1 MNTKPHPLHRTSWS
15 TRSWITRNA
24 TALSVACTLAAC
36 SGEYSNGDVF
46 DEDSPEFARTEEYLS
61 RRCAPEVDATI
72 AVPEGNRLATTLDA
86 IGSQVYICQA
96 SDTTYSWVLQAP
108 DAILL
113 NARGKKVGTHYAG
126 PSWEY
131 KDGSVV
137 TGARLASVT
146 PDPTSIPWL
155 LIQATPQTKSG
166 KFSNTTYIQRL
177 DTVGGLAP
185 DPTTCTSEH
194 VGSLS
199 PVEYTAT
206 YYFFEAGKAPC
217 GCK

>member
-1 MNTKPHPLHRTSWS
+1 MNATPHPRYPS
-15 TRSWITRNA
+15 SWITRSA

-36 SGEYSNGDVF
+36 SGDYPDADAF
-46 DEDSPEFARTEEYLS
+46 DEEFPEFARTEEYLS

-72 AVPEGNRLATTLDA
+72 AVPEGNRLAVTLDA

-96 SDTTYSWVLQAP
+96 SDSSYSWVLQAP

-113 NARGKKVGTHYAG
+113 NTRGKKVGTHYAG

-131 KDGSVV
+131 RDGSVV

-166 KFSNTTYIQRL
+166 KFSNITYIQRL

-185 DPTTCTSEH
+185 DPTTCTPDR
-194 VGSLS
+194 VGSLT